1 MSKRRT
7 KSILALRASN
17 VDIHRCLVRY
27 FVLLLSCSVLANCD
41 KSIQNEIDSG
51 NQMHTKNSFTELS
64 GGRIV
69 GEKWLKTIE
78 SPYSL
83 HTDLVIERSG
93 RLIIEPGVKVH
104 VAPMVGITVRGVLNA
119 LVGLNS
125 IKLISYAMCSLSLTF
140 IELNLE
146 FIASFDVK

>member
-1 MSKRRT
+1 MNEKRT

-17 VDIHRCLVRY
+17 VDTYRCLVHY
-27 FVLLLSCSVLANCD
+27 FLFLLTYSVLANCD

-51 NQMHTKNSFTELS
+51 SQVHTKNSFTELS

-69 GEKWLKTIE
+69 GEKWLRTIE

-83 HTDLVIERSG
+83 HTDLLIERSG

-104 VAPMVGITVRGVLNA
+104 VAPMVGITVRGILNA
-119 LVGLNS
+119 LVSLKYS
-125 IKLISYAMCSLSLTF
+125 ITI
-140 IELNLE
+140 N
-146 FIASFDVK
+146 